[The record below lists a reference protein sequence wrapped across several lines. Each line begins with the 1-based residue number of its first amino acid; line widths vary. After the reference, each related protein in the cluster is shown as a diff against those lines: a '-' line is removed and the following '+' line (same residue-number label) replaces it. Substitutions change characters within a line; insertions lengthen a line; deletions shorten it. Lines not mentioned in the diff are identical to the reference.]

1 MANVAVIGAG
11 PAGLM
16 AAEVL
21 AQAGHT
27 VQVFEA
33 KPSAGRKFLMA
44 GRGGLNI
51 THSEPAERF
60 NTRYGAR
67 APEFAA
73 MLSTLDANALRE
85 WVQGLGI
92 DTFVG
97 SSGRVFPA
105 EMKAA
110 PLLRAWMQ
118 RLRKQNVQFLMRHRW
133 LGLEQSS
140 EAQASEEHAS
150 PANKANTSQK
160 PILRFESPK
169 GEVTVTPDATILA
182 LGGGSWA
189 RLGSDGAWWLLLQQH
204 GVELAPLLPSN
215 GGFET
220 KWSQYFMDQCAGQ
233 PLKTAEFWMAPE
245 QNKTSKPMAGKTKAS
260 RVKTSALATV
270 SVAASRAL
278 KQAKPALHTGFRGP
292 LRGECLITEHGLEG
306 GAIYTLSAALRD
318 EILRNGSATLYVDL
332 LPDHTAEKVLAEVSH
347 PRGTRSLS
355 SHLRSRLGIHGVKA
369 ALLRECLSAETFK
382 DSVKLAAGIKAL
394 PIVLTA
400 CRPIDEAISTA
411 GGVQFEGLTQQ
422 LMIKNLPGVF
432 CAGEM
437 LDWEA
442 PTGGYLINGAMA
454 SGKAAAVGVSE
465 WLSQ

>member
-1 MANVAVIGAG
+1 MSHVAVIGAG

-16 AAEVL
+16 AAETL

-60 NTRYGAR
+60 NARYGAR
-67 APEFAA
+67 APEFAT
-73 MLSTLDANALRE
+73 MLAALDANALRE

-92 DTFVG
+92 ETFVG

-110 PLLRAWMQ
+110 PLLRAWIN

-133 LGLEQSS
+133 LGFVQG
-140 EAQASEEHAS
+140 
-150 PANKANTSQK
+150 SQK
-160 PILRFESPK
+160 QSLRFESPK
-169 GEVTVTPDATILA
+169 GEVTVTSDATILA

-189 RLGSDGAWWLLLQQH
+189 RLGSDGAWWPLLQQQ

-220 KWSQYFMDQCAGQ
+220 KWSQYFIDQCAGK
-233 PLKTAEFWMAPE
+233 PLKTAEFWLTATPA
-245 QNKTSKPMAGKTKAS
+245 KASKGRPKSAKATRTLAAGKQT
-260 RVKTSALATV
+260 T
-270 SVAASRAL
+270 
-278 KQAKPALHTGFRGP
+278 P
-292 LRGECLITEHGLEG
+292 LRGECLMTEHGLEG
-306 GAIYTLSAALRD
+306 GAIYTLSASLRD
-318 EILRNGSATLYVDL
+318 EILRHDSVTLYVDL
-332 LPDHTAEKVLAEVSH
+332 LPDHTAEKVLNEVSH

-369 ALLRECLSAETFK
+369 ALLRECLPAETFK
-382 DSVKLAAGIKAL
+382 DPVKLAEGIKAL
-394 PIVLTA
+394 PIALTA

-411 GGVQFEGLTQQ
+411 GGVQFEGLTKQ
-422 LMIKNLPGVF
+422 LMIKTLPGVF

-465 WLSQ
+465 WLS

>member
-1 MANVAVIGAG
+1 
-11 PAGLM
+11 M
-16 AAEVL
+16 AAEIL
-21 AQAGHT
+21 AQAGHS

-60 NTRYGAR
+60 NARYGVR

-73 MLSTLDANALRE
+73 MLAALNANALCE
-85 WVQGLGI
+85 WVHGLGI
-92 DTFVG
+92 ETFVG

-110 PLLRAWMQ
+110 PLLRAWIN

-133 LGLEQSS
+133 LGFELDHGS
-140 EAQASEEHAS
+140 EAQGSEASGPAS
-150 PANKANTSQK
+150 SPSEKRVPEAHVAAK
-160 PILRFESPK
+160 PTLRFESPK
-169 GEVTVTPDATILA
+169 GEVTVTPDAVVLA

-189 RLGSDGAWWLLLQQH
+189 RLGSDGAWWPLLQQQ

-220 KWSQYFMDQCAGQ
+220 KWSQYFIDQCAGQ
-233 PLKTAEFWMAPE
+233 PLKTAEFWLTTTPAKASKGRPKSA
-245 QNKTSKPMAGKTKAS
+245 KTTRTLAAGKQT
-260 RVKTSALATV
+260 T
-270 SVAASRAL
+270 
-278 KQAKPALHTGFRGP
+278 H
-292 LRGECLITEHGLEG
+292 LRGECLMTEHGLEG

-318 EILRNGSATLYVDL
+318 EILRHGSVTLYVDL
-332 LPDHTAEKVLAEVSH
+332 LPDYTAEKVLAEVAH

-355 SHLRSRLGIHGVKA
+355 SHLRSRLGVHGVKA
-369 ALLRECLSAETFK
+369 TLLRECLSAETFK
-382 DSVKLAAGIKAL
+382 DPVKLAAGLKAL

-411 GGVQFEGLTQQ
+411 GGVQFEGLTKQ
-422 LMIKNLPGVF
+422 LMIKTLPGVF

-454 SGKAAAVGVSE
+454 SGKVAAAGVSE
-465 WLSQ
+465 WLSS

>member
-1 MANVAVIGAG
+1 MSNIAVIGAG

-16 AAEVL
+16 AAETL

-51 THSEPAERF
+51 THSEPSERF

-67 APEFAA
+67 APELGA
-73 MLSTLDANALRE
+73 MLARLDANALRE
-85 WVQGLGI
+85 WVQSLGI

-133 LGLEQSS
+133 LGFELDHR
-140 EAQASEEHAS
+140 SEEQGAEAS
-150 PANKANTSQK
+150 RPASRPSEKQVSGARAGAKQT
-160 PILRFESPK
+160 LRFESPK

-189 RLGSDGAWWLLLQQH
+189 RLGSDGAWWPLLQQH

-215 GGFET
+215 GGFEI
-220 KWSQYFMDQCAGQ
+220 KWSQYFIEQCAGQ
-233 PLKTAEFWMAPE
+233 PLKTAEFWLTTAPA
-245 QNKTSKPMAGKTKAS
+245 KATKGRRKNA
-260 RVKTSALATV
+260 KAAPIQSA
-270 SVAASRAL
+270 AAQTA
-278 KQAKPALHTGFRGP
+278 H
-292 LRGECLITEHGLEG
+292 LRGECLMTEHGLEG
-306 GAIYTLSAALRD
+306 GVIYTLSAALRD
-318 EILRNGSATLYVDL
+318 QILHHGSATLYVDL
-332 LPDHTAEKVLAEVSH
+332 LPDHTAEKVFTEVSH

-369 ALLRECLSAETFK
+369 ALLRECLPVETFK
-382 DSVKLAAGIKAL
+382 DPAKLAAGLKAL

-411 GGVQFEGLTQQ
+411 GGVQFEGLTKQ

-454 SGKAAAVGVSE
+454 SGKAAAVGVNE
-465 WLSQ
+465 WLSD

>member
-1 MANVAVIGAG
+1 MSNVAVIGAG

-16 AAEVL
+16 AAETL
-21 AQAGHT
+21 ALAGHS

-60 NTRYGAR
+60 NARYGAR

-73 MLSTLDANALRE
+73 MLAALDANALRE

-110 PLLRAWMQ
+110 PLLRAWIN

-133 LGLEQSS
+133 LGFVQG
-140 EAQASEEHAS
+140 
-150 PANKANTSQK
+150 SQK
-160 PILRFESPK
+160 QSLRFESPK
-169 GEVTVTPDATILA
+169 GEVTVAPDATILA

-189 RLGSDGAWWLLLQQH
+189 RLGSDGAWWPLLQQQ
-204 GVELAPLLPSN
+204 GVQLAPLLPSN

-220 KWSQYFMDQCAGQ
+220 KWSQHFIDQCAGQ
-233 PLKTAEFWMAPE
+233 PLKTAEFWLMATPA
-245 QNKTSKPMAGKTKAS
+245 KASKGRGKSAKAAAGKQTA
-260 RVKTSALATV
+260 
-270 SVAASRAL
+270 
-278 KQAKPALHTGFRGP
+278 H
-292 LRGECLITEHGLEG
+292 LRGECLVTEHGLEG
-306 GAIYTLSAALRD
+306 GMIYTLSVALRD
-318 EILRNGSATLYVDL
+318 EILRHGSATLYLDL
-332 LPDHTAEKVLAEVSH
+332 LPDHTADKVLTEVSH

-355 SHLRSRLGIHGVKA
+355 SHLRSRLGVHGVKA

-382 DSVKLAAGIKAL
+382 DPVQLAEGLKSL

-411 GGVQFEGLTQQ
+411 GGVQFEGLTKQ
-422 LMIKNLPGVF
+422 LMIKTLPGVF

-454 SGKAAAVGVSE
+454 SGKAAAAGVSE
-465 WLSQ
+465 WLSG

>member
-1 MANVAVIGAG
+1 MSNVAVIGAG

-16 AAEVL
+16 AAETL

-60 NTRYGAR
+60 NARYSAR

-73 MLSTLDANALRE
+73 MLAALNANALCE
-85 WVQGLGI
+85 WVHGLGI
-92 DTFVG
+92 ETFVG

-110 PLLRAWMQ
+110 PLLRAWIN

-133 LGLEQSS
+133 LGLVQG
-140 EAQASEEHAS
+140 
-150 PANKANTSQK
+150 SQK
-160 PILRFESPK
+160 QTLRFESPK
-169 GEVTVTPDATILA
+169 GEVIVTPDAVVLA

-189 RLGSDGAWWLLLQQH
+189 RLGSDGAWWPLLQQH
-204 GVELAPLLPSN
+204 GVQLAPLLPSN

-220 KWSQYFMDQCAGQ
+220 KWSQYFIDQCAGQ
-233 PLKTAEFWMAPE
+233 PLKTAEFWLTIAPV
-245 QNKTSKPMAGKTKAS
+245 KATKGRPKSAKATRTLAAGKQTA
-260 RVKTSALATV
+260 
-270 SVAASRAL
+270 
-278 KQAKPALHTGFRGP
+278 H
-292 LRGECLITEHGLEG
+292 LRGECLMTEQGLEG

-318 EILRNGSATLYVDL
+318 EILRHGQVTLYVDL
-332 LPDHTAEKVLAEVSH
+332 LPDHTAEKVLTEVSH

-355 SHLRSRLGIHGVKA
+355 SHLRSRLGVHGVKA

-382 DSVKLAAGIKAL
+382 DSAKLAEGLKAL

-422 LMIKNLPGVF
+422 LMIKTLPGVF

>member
-60 NTRYGAR
+60 NARYGAR

-73 MLSTLDANALRE
+73 MLSALDANALRE

-133 LGLEQSS
+133 LGFATEQTSETQSFDGARLASQQSAAEGS
-140 EAQASEEHAS
+140 EAQTPKSQTSHTQTL
-150 PANKANTSQK
+150 NKQT
-160 PILRFESPK
+160 LCFESPK
-169 GEVTVTPDATILA
+169 GEVTVTPDAVVLA

-189 RLGSDGAWWLLLQQH
+189 RLGSDGAWWPLLQQQ
-204 GVELAPLLPSN
+204 GVQLAPLLPSN

-220 KWSQYFMDQCAGQ
+220 KWSQHFIDQCAGQ
-233 PLKTAEFWMAPE
+233 PLKTAEFWLTTAPA
-245 QNKTSKPMAGKTKAS
+245 KATKGRGKSAKA
-260 RVKTSALATV
+260 AATQ
-270 SVAASRAL
+270 AAAV
-278 KQAKPALHTGFRGP
+278 QTAH

-318 EILRNGSATLYVDL
+318 EILRHGSVTLYVDL
-332 LPDHTAEKVLAEVSH
+332 LPDYTAEKVLTEVSH

-355 SHLRSRLGIHGVKA
+355 SHLRSRLGVHGVKA
-369 ALLRECLSAETFK
+369 GLLRECLSAETFK
-382 DSVKLAAGIKAL
+382 DAAQLAAGMKAL
-394 PIVLTA
+394 PIVLSA

-442 PTGGYLINGAMA
+442 PTGGYLINGVMA
-454 SGKAAAVGVSE
+454 SGKAAAVGVNE
-465 WLSQ
+465 WLSN

>member
-1 MANVAVIGAG
+1 MSNVAVIGAG

-16 AAEVL
+16 AAEIL

-110 PLLRAWMQ
+110 PLLRTWMQ

-133 LGLEQSS
+133 LGFGLEQS
-140 EAQASEEHAS
+140 
-150 PANKANTSQK
+150 
-160 PILRFESPK
+160 LRFESPK
-169 GEVTVTPDATILA
+169 GEVTVRPDATILA

-189 RLGSDGAWWLLLQQH
+189 RLGSDGAWWPLLQQN
-204 GVELAPLLPSN
+204 GVQLAPLLPSN
-215 GGFET
+215 GGFEI
-220 KWSQYFMDQCAGQ
+220 KWSQHFIDQCAGQ
-233 PLKTAEFWMAPE
+233 PLKTAEFWLTTTPA
-245 QNKTSKPMAGKTKAS
+245 KATKGRGKSAKA
-260 RVKTSALATV
+260 AATQ
-270 SVAASRAL
+270 AAAA
-278 KQAKPALHTGFRGP
+278 QTAH

-306 GAIYTLSAALRD
+306 GAIYTLSASLRD
-318 EILRNGSATLYVDL
+318 EILRSGQVTLYVDL
-332 LPDHTAEKVLAEVSH
+332 LPDYTTEKVLAEVSH

-382 DSVKLAAGIKAL
+382 DSLKLAAGLKVL

-400 CRPIDEAISTA
+400 SRPIDEAISTA
-411 GGVQFEGLTQQ
+411 GGVQFEGLTKQ
-422 LMIKNLPGVF
+422 LMIKSLPGVF

-454 SGKAAAVGVSE
+454 SGKVAAAGVSE
-465 WLSQ
+465 WLSD

>member
-1 MANVAVIGAG
+1 MSHVVVIGAG

-16 AAEVL
+16 AAETL
-21 AQAGHT
+21 AHAGHT

-60 NTRYGAR
+60 NARYGAR

-73 MLSTLDANALRE
+73 MLAALNANALCE
-85 WVQGLGI
+85 WVHRLGI
-92 DTFVG
+92 ETFVG

-110 PLLRAWMQ
+110 PLLRAWIN

-133 LGLEQSS
+133 LGFELDHGSDKQGFEASGPASS
-140 EAQASEEHAS
+140 PSEKRVPEAHVAA
-150 PANKANTSQK
+150 K
-160 PILRFESPK
+160 PTLRFESPK
-169 GEVTVTPDATILA
+169 GEVTVTPDAVVLT

-189 RLGSDGAWWLLLQQH
+189 RLGSDGAWWPLLQQQ

-220 KWSQYFMDQCAGQ
+220 KWSQYFIDQCAGQ
-233 PLKTAEFWMAPE
+233 PLKTAEFWLTTTPAKASKGRPKSA
-245 QNKTSKPMAGKTKAS
+245 KTTRILAAGKQTA
-260 RVKTSALATV
+260 
-270 SVAASRAL
+270 
-278 KQAKPALHTGFRGP
+278 H
-292 LRGECLITEHGLEG
+292 LRGECLMTEHGLEG

-318 EILRNGSATLYVDL
+318 EILRHGSVTLYVDL
-332 LPDHTAEKVLAEVSH
+332 LPDYTAEKVFTEVSH

-355 SHLRSRLGIHGVKA
+355 SHLRSRLGVLGVKA
-369 ALLRECLSAETFK
+369 ALLRECLSAEIFK
-382 DSVKLAAGIKAL
+382 DPVKLAESLKAL

-411 GGVQFEGLTQQ
+411 GGVQFEGLTKQ

-454 SGKAAAVGVSE
+454 SGKAAAVGVNE
-465 WLSQ
+465 WLSP

>member
-1 MANVAVIGAG
+1 MSNVAVIGAG

-16 AAEVL
+16 AAETL

-60 NTRYGAR
+60 NARYGAR

-73 MLSTLDANALRE
+73 MLATLNATALCE

-92 DTFVG
+92 ETFVG

-110 PLLRAWMQ
+110 PLLRAWIN

-133 LGLEQSS
+133 LGFELDHGSDEQGS
-140 EAQASEEHAS
+140 EASGPASRPSEKQVSEAHEA
-150 PANKANTSQK
+150 AK
-160 PILRFESPK
+160 PTLRFESPK
-169 GEVTVTPDATILA
+169 GEVTVTPDAVVLA

-189 RLGSDGAWWLLLQQH
+189 RLGSDGAWWPLLQQH

-220 KWSQYFMDQCAGQ
+220 KWSQYFVDQCAGQ
-233 PLKTAEFWMAPE
+233 PLKTAEFWLMTTP
-245 QNKTSKPMAGKTKAS
+245 SKVSKGRPKSAKATRTLAEGKQTA
-260 RVKTSALATV
+260 
-270 SVAASRAL
+270 
-278 KQAKPALHTGFRGP
+278 H
-292 LRGECLITEHGLEG
+292 LRGECLMTEHGLEG

-318 EILRNGSATLYVDL
+318 EILRHGSATLYVDL

-355 SHLRSRLGIHGVKA
+355 SHLRSRLGVHGVKA

-382 DSVKLAAGIKAL
+382 DPVKLAEGLKAL

-411 GGVQFEGLTQQ
+411 GGVQFEGLTKQ
-422 LMIKNLPGVF
+422 LMIKALPGVF

-454 SGKAAAVGVSE
+454 SGKAAAVGVNE
-465 WLSQ
+465 WLSD

>member
-21 AQAGHT
+21 TQVGHT

-51 THSEPAERF
+51 THSEPAGRF
-60 NTRYGAR
+60 NARYGAR

-73 MLSTLDANALRE
+73 MLSALDANALRE

-133 LGLEQSS
+133 LGFG
-140 EAQASEEHAS
+140 
-150 PANKANTSQK
+150 PGCGSQK
-160 PILRFESPK
+160 QTLRFESPK
-169 GEVTVTPDATILA
+169 GEVTVTPDAVVLA

-189 RLGSDGAWWLLLQQH
+189 RLGSDGAWWPLLQQQ
-204 GVELAPLLPSN
+204 GVQLAPLLPSN

-220 KWSQYFMDQCAGQ
+220 KWSQHFIDQCAGQ
-233 PLKTAEFWMAPE
+233 PLKTVEFW
-245 QNKTSKPMAGKTKAS
+245 
-260 RVKTSALATV
+260 LATAPAKAIKGRGK
-270 SVAASRAL
+270 SAKAAATL
-278 KQAKPALHTGFRGP
+278 AAAAHTAQ

-318 EILRNGSATLYVDL
+318 EILRHGSVTLYVDL
-332 LPDHTAEKVLAEVSH
+332 LPDYTAEKVLAEVSH

-355 SHLRSRLGIHGVKA
+355 SHLRSRLGVHGVKA
-369 ALLRECLSAETFK
+369 GLLRECLSAETFK
-382 DSVKLAAGIKAL
+382 DAAQLAAGMKAL

-442 PTGGYLINGAMA
+442 PTGGYLINGVMA
-454 SGKAAAVGVSE
+454 SGKAAAVGVNE
-465 WLSQ
+465 WLSD

>member
-1 MANVAVIGAG
+1 MSNVAVIGAG

-16 AAEVL
+16 AAETL

-44 GRGGLNI
+44 GRGGFNI

-60 NTRYGAR
+60 NARYSAR

-73 MLSTLDANALRE
+73 MLAALNANALCE
-85 WVQGLGI
+85 WVHGLGI
-92 DTFVG
+92 ETFVG

-110 PLLRAWMQ
+110 PLLRAWIN

-133 LGLEQSS
+133 LGFVLEQG
-140 EAQASEEHAS
+140 
-150 PANKANTSQK
+150 SQK
-160 PILRFESPK
+160 QSLRFESPK
-169 GEVTVTPDATILA
+169 GEVTVTPDATILT

-189 RLGSDGAWWLLLQQH
+189 RLGSDGAWWPLLQQQ

-220 KWSQYFMDQCAGQ
+220 KWSQYFIDQCAGQ
-233 PLKTAEFWMAPE
+233 PLKTAEFWLTTTPAKASKGRPKSA
-245 QNKTSKPMAGKTKAS
+245 KTTRTLAAGKQTA
-260 RVKTSALATV
+260 
-270 SVAASRAL
+270 
-278 KQAKPALHTGFRGP
+278 H
-292 LRGECLITEHGLEG
+292 LRGECLMTEHGLEG

-318 EILRNGSATLYVDL
+318 EILRHGSVTLYVDL
-332 LPDHTAEKVLAEVSH
+332 LPDHTAEKVLNEVSH

-369 ALLRECLSAETFK
+369 ALLRECLPAETFK
-382 DSVKLAAGIKAL
+382 DPVKLAEGLKAL

-422 LMIKNLPGVF
+422 LMIKTLPGVF

-454 SGKAAAVGVSE
+454 SGKAAATGVNE
-465 WLSQ
+465 WLSS

>member
-1 MANVAVIGAG
+1 MSHVVVIGAG

-16 AAEVL
+16 AAETL
-21 AQAGHT
+21 AHAGHT

-60 NTRYGAR
+60 NARYGAR

-73 MLSTLDANALRE
+73 MLAALNANALCE
-85 WVQGLGI
+85 WVHRLGI
-92 DTFVG
+92 ETFVG

-110 PLLRAWMQ
+110 PLLRAWIN

-133 LGLEQSS
+133 LGFELDHGSDKQGS
-140 EAQASEEHAS
+140 EASGPASS
-150 PANKANTSQK
+150 PSEKRVPEAHVAAK
-160 PILRFESPK
+160 PTLRFESPK
-169 GEVTVTPDATILA
+169 GEVTVTPDAVVLA

-189 RLGSDGAWWLLLQQH
+189 RLGSDGAWWPLLQQQ

-220 KWSQYFMDQCAGQ
+220 KWSQYFIDQCAGQ
-233 PLKTAEFWMAPE
+233 PLKTAEFWLTTTPAKASKGRPKSA
-245 QNKTSKPMAGKTKAS
+245 KTTRILAAGKQTA
-260 RVKTSALATV
+260 
-270 SVAASRAL
+270 
-278 KQAKPALHTGFRGP
+278 H
-292 LRGECLITEHGLEG
+292 LRGECLMTEHGLEG

-318 EILRNGSATLYVDL
+318 EILRHGSVTLYVDL
-332 LPDHTAEKVLAEVSH
+332 LPDYTAEKVLAEVSH

-355 SHLRSRLGIHGVKA
+355 SHLRSRLGVHGVKA

-382 DSVKLAAGIKAL
+382 NPVKLAEGLKAL

-422 LMIKNLPGVF
+422 LMIKTLPGVF

-454 SGKAAAVGVSE
+454 SGKAAAVGVNE
-465 WLSQ
+465 WLSP

>member
-1 MANVAVIGAG
+1 MSNIAVIGAG

-16 AAEVL
+16 AAETL

-60 NTRYGAR
+60 NARYGAR

-73 MLSTLDANALRE
+73 MLAALNANALCE
-85 WVQGLGI
+85 WVHGLGI
-92 DTFVG
+92 ETFVG

-110 PLLRAWMQ
+110 PLLRAWIN

-133 LGLEQSS
+133 LGFGLDHGS
-140 EAQASEEHAS
+140 EASGPASS
-150 PANKANTSQK
+150 PSEKRVPKAQVAAK
-160 PILRFESPK
+160 PTLRFESPK
-169 GEVTVTPDATILA
+169 GEVTVTPDAVILA

-189 RLGSDGAWWLLLQQH
+189 RLGSDGAWWPLLQQH

-220 KWSQYFMDQCAGQ
+220 KWSQYFIDQCAGQ
-233 PLKTAEFWMAPE
+233 PLKTAEFWLTTTPARASKGRPKSA
-245 QNKTSKPMAGKTKAS
+245 KTTRTLAAGKQTA
-260 RVKTSALATV
+260 
-270 SVAASRAL
+270 
-278 KQAKPALHTGFRGP
+278 H
-292 LRGECLITEHGLEG
+292 LRGECLMTEHGLEG

-318 EILRNGSATLYVDL
+318 EILRHGSVTLYVDL
-332 LPDHTAEKVLAEVSH
+332 LPDHTAEKVLTEVSH

-382 DSVKLAAGIKAL
+382 DSAQLAAGLKAL

-411 GGVQFEGLTQQ
+411 GGVQFEGLTKQ
-422 LMIKNLPGVF
+422 LMIQSLPGIF

-465 WLSQ
+465 WLSG

>member
-1 MANVAVIGAG
+1 MSNIAVIGAG

-16 AAEVL
+16 AAETL

-51 THSEPAERF
+51 THSEPSERF

-67 APEFAA
+67 APELGA
-73 MLSTLDANALRE
+73 MLARLDANALRE
-85 WVQGLGI
+85 WVQSLGI

-133 LGLEQSS
+133 LGFELDHRSEEQGAEASRPASRPSEKQVS
-140 EAQASEEHAS
+140 EARAGAKQ
-150 PANKANTSQK
+150 T
-160 PILRFESPK
+160 LRFESPK

-189 RLGSDGAWWLLLQQH
+189 RLGSDGAWWPLLQQH

-215 GGFET
+215 GGFEI
-220 KWSQYFMDQCAGQ
+220 KWSQYFIEQCAGQ
-233 PLKTAEFWMAPE
+233 PLKTAEFWLTTAPA
-245 QNKTSKPMAGKTKAS
+245 KATKGRRKNA
-260 RVKTSALATV
+260 KAAPIQSA
-270 SVAASRAL
+270 AAQTA
-278 KQAKPALHTGFRGP
+278 H
-292 LRGECLITEHGLEG
+292 LRGECLMTEHGLEG
-306 GAIYTLSAALRD
+306 GVIYTLSAALRD
-318 EILRNGSATLYVDL
+318 QILHHGSATLYVDL
-332 LPDHTAEKVLAEVSH
+332 LPDHTAEKVFTEVSH

-369 ALLRECLSAETFK
+369 ALLRECLPAETFK
-382 DSVKLAAGIKAL
+382 DPLKLAAGLKAL

-411 GGVQFEGLTQQ
+411 GGVQFEGLTKQ

-442 PTGGYLINGAMA
+442 PTGGYLINGVIA
-454 SGKAAAVGVSE
+454 SGKAAAVGVTE
-465 WLSQ
+465 WLSD

>member
-1 MANVAVIGAG
+1 MASVAVIGAG

-16 AAEVL
+16 AAETL

-51 THSEPAERF
+51 THSESAERF
-60 NTRYGAR
+60 NARYGAR
-67 APEFAA
+67 ASEFAA
-73 MLSTLDANALRE
+73 MLAGLNANALCE

-92 DTFVG
+92 ETFVG

-110 PLLRAWMQ
+110 PLLRAWIN

-133 LGLEQSS
+133 LGFELDHGS
-140 EAQASEEHAS
+140 EASGPASS
-150 PANKANTSQK
+150 PSEKRVPEAQVAAK
-160 PILRFESPK
+160 PTLRFESPK

-189 RLGSDGAWWLLLQQH
+189 RLGSDGAWWPLLQQL
-204 GVELAPLLPSN
+204 GVQLAPLLPSN

-220 KWSQYFMDQCAGQ
+220 QWSQHFIDQCAGQ
-233 PLKTAEFWMAPE
+233 PLKTVEFW
-245 QNKTSKPMAGKTKAS
+245 
-260 RVKTSALATV
+260 LATTPAKATKGRGK
-270 SVAASRAL
+270 SAKAAGP
-278 KQAKPALHTGFRGP
+278 QATAQQPH

-318 EILRNGSATLYVDL
+318 EILRNRQVTLYVDL
-332 LPDHTAEKVLAEVSH
+332 LPDYTAEKVLTEVSH

-355 SHLRSRLGIHGVKA
+355 SHLRSRLGVHGVKA
-369 ALLRECLSAETFK
+369 ALLRECLSADTFK
-382 DSVKLAAGIKAL
+382 DPAQLAAGLKAL
-394 PIVLTA
+394 PIVLNA

-411 GGVQFEGLTQQ
+411 GGVQFEGLTQR
-422 LMIKNLPGVF
+422 LMIKNLPSVF

-442 PTGGYLINGAMA
+442 PTGGYLINGVMA

-465 WLSQ
+465 WLSG

>member
-1 MANVAVIGAG
+1 MSNIAVIGAG

-16 AAEVL
+16 AAETL

-51 THSEPAERF
+51 THSEPSERF

-67 APEFAA
+67 APELGA
-73 MLSTLDANALRE
+73 MLARLDANALRE
-85 WVQGLGI
+85 WVQSLGI

-133 LGLEQSS
+133 LGFELDHRSEEQGAEASRPASRPSEKQVS
-140 EAQASEEHAS
+140 EARAGAKQ
-150 PANKANTSQK
+150 T
-160 PILRFESPK
+160 LRFESPK

-189 RLGSDGAWWLLLQQH
+189 RLGSDGAWWPLLQQH

-215 GGFET
+215 GGFEI
-220 KWSQYFMDQCAGQ
+220 KWSQYFIEQCAGQ
-233 PLKTAEFWMAPE
+233 PLKTAEFW
-245 QNKTSKPMAGKTKAS
+245 
-260 RVKTSALATV
+260 LATTPAKATKGRGK
-270 SVAASRAL
+270 SAKAAGT
-278 KQAKPALHTGFRGP
+278 QAAAQQPH
-292 LRGECLITEHGLEG
+292 LRGECLLTEHGLEG

-318 EILRNGSATLYVDL
+318 EILRNGHVTLYVDL
-332 LPDHTAEKVLAEVSH
+332 LPDYTAKKVLTEVSH

-355 SHLRSRLGIHGVKA
+355 SHLRSRLGVHGVKA
-369 ALLRECLSAETFK
+369 ALLRECLSADTFK
-382 DSVKLAAGIKAL
+382 DPLKLAAGLKAL

-411 GGVQFEGLTQQ
+411 GGVQFEGLTKQ

-454 SGKAAAVGVSE
+454 SGKAAAVGVNE
-465 WLSQ
+465 WLSD

>member
-60 NTRYGAR
+60 NARYGAR

-73 MLSTLDANALRE
+73 MLSALDANALRE

-133 LGLEQSS
+133 LGFGPGCGEDAQGAEAARSDS
-140 EAQASEEHAS
+140 ELSKGQVTDARAKQTLH
-150 PANKANTSQK
+150 
-160 PILRFESPK
+160 FESPK
-169 GEVTVTPDATILA
+169 GEVTVTPDAVVLA

-189 RLGSDGAWWLLLQQH
+189 RLGSDGAWWPLLQQQ
-204 GVELAPLLPSN
+204 GVQLAPLLPSN

-220 KWSQYFMDQCAGQ
+220 KWSQHFIDQCAGQ
-233 PLKTAEFWMAPE
+233 PLKTAEFWLTTTPA
-245 QNKTSKPMAGKTKAS
+245 KATKGRGKSAKA
-260 RVKTSALATV
+260 AATQ
-270 SVAASRAL
+270 VAAV
-278 KQAKPALHTGFRGP
+278 HTAH

-318 EILRNGSATLYVDL
+318 EILRNGQVTLYVDL
-332 LPDHTAEKVLAEVSH
+332 LPDYTAEKVLTEVSH

-355 SHLRSRLGIHGVKA
+355 SHLRSRLGVHGVKA

-382 DSVKLAAGIKAL
+382 DAAQLAAGMKAL

-422 LMIKNLPGVF
+422 LMIKNLPSVF

-442 PTGGYLINGAMA
+442 PTGGYLINGVMA
-454 SGKAAAVGVSE
+454 SGKAAAVGVNE
-465 WLSQ
+465 WLSD